1 MNKSK
6 VYFTDLRAP
15 VGTSQ
20 LTKLQ
25 RLIRSAGIGEIDMEK
40 KLVAIKLHFGEP
52 GNLTYL
58 RPNYAK
64 AVADVVKELGG
75 VPFLTDCNTL
85 YPGRRKNALEHIETP
100 PMRTGFPPSPPAVRS
115 SLETA
120 CGAMMT

>member
-75 VPFLTDCNTL
+75 VPLSDGL
-85 YPGRRKNALEHIETP
+85 QHPLPGEAEKCP
-100 PMRTGFPPSPPAVRS
+100 
-115 SLETA
+115 
-120 CGAMMT
+120 GAH

>member
-40 KLVAIKLHFGEP
+40 KLVAIKIHFGEP
-52 GNLTYL
+52 GNMAYL
-58 RPNYAK
+58 RPNWAR
-64 AVADVVKELGG
+64 VVCDYVRELGG
-75 VPFLTDCNTL
+75 KPFLTDCNTL
-85 YPGRRKNALEHIETP
+85 YVGGRA
-100 PMRTGFPPSPPAVRS
+100 PAPHQTDRAAAIS
-115 SLETA
+115 TA
-120 CGAMMT
+120 PCATATRP

>member
-58 RPNYAK
+58 RPNYA
-64 AVADVVKELGG
+64 
-75 VPFLTDCNTL
+75 
-85 YPGRRKNALEHIETP
+85 
-100 PMRTGFPPSPPAVRS
+100 
-115 SLETA
+115 TA
-120 CGAMMT
+120 GIWVIRIKQKMMTLPKRKLKQVTTAPPYSAHFRLPITP

>member
-1 MNKSK
+1 MHKSK

-85 YPGRRKNALEHIETP
+85 YPGRRKMPWSTLRA

>member
-40 KLVAIKLHFGEP
+40 KLVASSSTSENP
-52 GNLTYL
+52 GT
-58 RPNYAK
+58 
-64 AVADVVKELGG
+64 
-75 VPFLTDCNTL
+75 
-85 YPGRRKNALEHIETP
+85 
-100 PMRTGFPPSPPAVRS
+100 
-115 SLETA
+115 
-120 CGAMMT
+120 